1 MSGILLKIIYLS
13 GILLRLLLGQVL
25 LNRETRK
32 LLVRLEDGLAR
43 LDHHL
48 CLEMSP
54 QNNASQPNYCKSTT
68 IFITILRSYM
78 ITIRAQLEA
87 IRPNSDRL
95 LASDTS
101 GRVAG
106 VILTLRCVVINNHQ
120 LRYLCNVSLCS
131 RARAEDKEDFFS
143 RYFAPWN
150 GIPEVR
156 ANTIFVK

>member
-1 MSGILLKIIYLS
+1 
-13 GILLRLLLGQVL
+13 
-25 LNRETRK
+25 
-32 LLVRLEDGLAR
+32 
-43 LDHHL
+43 
-48 CLEMSP
+48 
-54 QNNASQPNYCKSTT
+54 
-68 IFITILRSYM
+68 M

-156 ANTIFVK
+156 ANTIFVKWSIGLDDDDDDFSPLQQKASLLNLF